1 MKAPRRKPFSRQAA
15 ILSWVCPSITII
27 IFVVLIF
34 SGQIVPRRII
44 ALVASGALG
53 LIGVGLVFG
62 IGALFGVSKYGKKGI
77 LAPAIVGIIMN
88 GLLLSFVVTN
98 LIRGKAGATRQ
109 HSGNGELQRSDILA
123 VEAPTEIHR

>member
-1 MKAPRRKPFSRQAA
+1 
-15 ILSWVCPSITII
+15 
-27 IFVVLIF
+27 
-34 SGQIVPRRII
+34 
-44 ALVASGALG
+44 
-53 LIGVGLVFG
+53 VFG
-62 IGALFGVSKYGKKGI
+62 IVALFGVSKYGKKGI